1 MTPLESMLRGSLW
14 SATLRPDE
22 LDLVLEHAFDRW
34 VPVGG
39 YAVRRGEPADC
50 WIGVIDGLVKMSVS
64 QPDGR
69 ESTFTGVTRGG
80 WAGEG
85 TLLKTGPWRYD
96 GVAVRDT
103 HLACL
108 PRHVF
113 EHLVATSL
121 GFNRFLLL
129 SGVVMSLT
137 AHAQSI
143 KPGLW
148 EMNQKM
154 GGNAEMDQAM
164 AQMQKQMAGMSAA
177 QRKQME
183 DMLAKQ
189 GMSMPTAGAG
199 GGMALKVCV
208 TPEMAAKLAT
218 YGADARYMLRPL

>member
-1 MTPLESMLRGSLW
+1 MPHR
-14 SATLRPDE
+14 
-22 LDLVLEHAFDRW
+22 
-34 VPVGG
+34 
-39 YAVRRGEPADC
+39 
-50 WIGVIDGLVKMSVS
+50 
-64 QPDGR
+64 
-69 ESTFTGVTRGG
+69 
-80 WAGEG
+80 
-85 TLLKTGPWRYD
+85 
-96 GVAVRDT
+96 
-103 HLACL
+103 
-108 PRHVF
+108 
-113 EHLVATSL
+113 
-121 GFNRFLLL
+121 FNRFLLL

-143 KPGLW
+143 KSGLW

-208 TPEMAAKLAT
+208 TPEMAAKQEMPMQTEGDCTTRITSRSASALKMSFVCKNPPSSGEGTYTFSGDTAYTMKMVMNSTHQGKPQTTTLDGQGKWLASSC
-218 YGADARYMLRPL
+218 GSVKPVK

>member
-1 MTPLESMLRGSLW
+1 M
-14 SATLRPDE
+14 
-22 LDLVLEHAFDRW
+22 
-34 VPVGG
+34 
-39 YAVRRGEPADC
+39 
-50 WIGVIDGLVKMSVS
+50 
-64 QPDGR
+64 Q
-69 ESTFTGVTRGG
+69 
-80 WAGEG
+80 
-85 TLLKTGPWRYD
+85 
-96 GVAVRDT
+96 
-103 HLACL
+103 
-108 PRHVF
+108 RH
-113 EHLVATSL
+113 
-121 GFNRFLLL
+121 FNTALLL
-129 SGVVMSLT
+129 SGVALSLT

-208 TPEMAAKLAT
+208 TPEMAAKQEMPMQNEGDCTTRITSRSASALKMSFVCKNPPSSGEGT
-218 YGADARYMLRPL
+218 YTFSGDTAYTMKMVMNSTLQGKPQTTTLDGQGKWIAASCGSVKPVK

>member
-1 MTPLESMLRGSLW
+1 MPHR
-14 SATLRPDE
+14 
-22 LDLVLEHAFDRW
+22 
-34 VPVGG
+34 
-39 YAVRRGEPADC
+39 
-50 WIGVIDGLVKMSVS
+50 
-64 QPDGR
+64 
-69 ESTFTGVTRGG
+69 
-80 WAGEG
+80 
-85 TLLKTGPWRYD
+85 
-96 GVAVRDT
+96 
-103 HLACL
+103 
-108 PRHVF
+108 
-113 EHLVATSL
+113 
-121 GFNRFLLL
+121 FNRFLLL

-164 AQMQKQMAGMSAA
+164 VQMQKQMAGMSAA

-208 TPEMAAKLAT
+208 TPEMAAKQEMPMQTEGDCTTRITSRSASALKMSFVCKNPPSSGEGTYTFSGDTAYTMKMVMNSTHQGKPQTTMLDGQGKWLASSC
-218 YGADARYMLRPL
+218 GSVKPVK